1 MTILSKHRLLGAAL
15 LAAAA
20 IGAQAQATAP
30 ASPSAPVPAP
40 ATAAPTLTMQQVLE
54 RLAARGYR
62 DISEIELERDGSY
75 EVEAR
80 DGQGRKVELKVDGRS
95 GELLAQEIKIK
106 R

>member
-1 MTILSKHRLLGAAL
+1 MTIPSKHRLLGAAL

-20 IGAQAQATAP
+20 AIGVQAQTVAP
-30 ASPSAPVPAP
+30 APAPAP
-40 ATAAPTLTMQQVLE
+40 ATAAPTLTMQQVIE

-95 GELLAQEIKIK
+95 GELLAQEIKV
-106 R
+106 RH

>member
-1 MTILSKHRLLGAAL
+1 MTTLTKHRLLGAAL

-20 IGAQAQATAP
+20 AIGVQAQTAAP
-30 ASPSAPVPAP
+30 APAP
-40 ATAAPTLTMQQVLE
+40 ATAAPALSMQQVIE

-62 DISEIELERDGSY
+62 DISEIELESNGSY

-80 DGQGRKVELKVDGRS
+80 DDQGRKVELKVDGRT
-95 GELLAQEIKIK
+95 GELLAQEIKVK

>member
-1 MTILSKHRLLGAAL
+1 MTTPSKHRLLGAAL

-20 IGAQAQATAP
+20 AIGVQAQTVTPAP
-30 ASPSAPVPAP
+30 AATP
-40 ATAAPTLTMQQVLE
+40 ATAAPTLTMQQVIE

-80 DGQGRKVELKVDGRS
+80 DGQGRKVELKVDGRT
-95 GELLAQEIKIK
+95 GELLAQDIKV
-106 R
+106 RH

>member
-1 MTILSKHRLLGAAL
+1 MTTLTKHRLLGAAL

-20 IGAQAQATAP
+20 AVGVQAQTVSP
-30 ASPSAPVPAP
+30 APAP
-40 ATAAPTLTMQQVLE
+40 ATAATTLTMQQVIE

-80 DGQGRKVELKVDGRS
+80 DDQGRKVELKLDGRT
-95 GELLAQEIKIK
+95 GELLAQEIKI
-106 R
+106 RR